1 MCGADKVALRD
12 VGARARPHSAPRA
25 LGAMPA
31 PRFACAALVSG
42 GKDGVLAAMD
52 AARRADARVAC
63 LVNLCP
69 RDDDAHE
76 LDSHCFQTVAHECV
90 GAFAAC
96 AGLDVYRRRIEGRSK
111 ALGMAYGDGEE
122 GDEVEDLR
130 AALAA
135 VTRER
140 PDVNSVC
147 SGAILSDY
155 QRLRVEAVC
164 ASLGLTSLA
173 PLWRV
178 EQREVLRRVEAEGV
192 DARLVKVAAMGLD
205 PGKHLGMSIADAR
218 ETLIRVEDEYGS
230 HCAGEGGEF
239 ETLVVDCPMFARAS
253 LAITETRTV
262 KTSEDR
268 FAPSGHLVIDA
279 FDVVLKENG
288 GEIAPGR
295 VIWVED
301 DAPRVRASATAS
313 TTMEFTAE
321 TEGCVAV
328 AGTTCR
334 VHHTIGLVGSILSVS
349 LRAADPASET
359 HETCAEAI
367 FQMMRAL
374 VAEKLGED
382 GATEAWRNVAM
393 THVYLNDMS
402 QFATVNGV
410 YSRYMPSVAPSA
422 RACVATCLPGDAKV
436 QIDCLF
442 ILDGGNERK
451 SLHVQSLSSWAPACI
466 GPYGQSI
473 RVNGLAYV
481 AGQIGMEPT
490 TLDLVPGIVAQLDRA
505 MASAVAVAD
514 ITGAPLGERAL
525 AVTFYTSAKYNADY
539 EAEGV
544 HPANVMSASFERVV
558 AQSGRRFL
566 WRPTTTY
573 LTVTDLPKNAVGEI
587 APTLLVGAGPLG
599 DEEPFEGEETLVR
612 ESLRSDSACDWM
624 TSTSVRRPGRF
635 LQCSISVKQP
645 VLSDDELT
653 DGRILARIAL
663 HLGEAELTAS
673 HVSTCRLYHNLSVDS
688 ALSET
693 LASAIRRVYD
703 VPIVVVPVV
712 ACGLTPATADDVVI
726 EIFARRHDR
735 HTVL

>member
-1 MCGADKVALRD
+1 
-12 VGARARPHSAPRA
+12 
-25 LGAMPA
+25 MPE
-31 PRFACAALVSG
+31 RRYACAALVSG
-42 GKDGVLAAMD
+42 GKDGVLAAIETS
-52 AARRADARVAC
+52 RRADATVAC

-69 RDDDAHE
+69 RDAATRE

-111 ALGMAYGDGEE
+111 ALGLEYGDGEE

-135 VTRER
+135 AKRER

-279 FDVVLKENG
+279 FDVVLKEKG

-313 TTMEFTAE
+313 ATLEFTAE

-328 AGTTCR
+328 TGTTCR

-367 FQMMRAL
+367 FQTMRAL

-393 THVYLNDMS
+393 THVYLDDMS

-573 LTVTDLPKNAVGEI
+573 LTVTDLPKNAIGEI
-587 APTLLVGAGPLG
+587 APTLLVGTGPLG
-599 DEEPFEGEETLVR
+599 DEESFDGEETLVR
-612 ESLRSDSACDWM
+612 ESVRGDSACDVM
-624 TSTSVRRPGRF
+624 ESTSVRRPGRF
-635 LQCSISVKQP
+635 LQCSISVKRA
-645 VLSDDELT
+645 VLKSDELT
-653 DGRILARIAL
+653 NGHILARIAL
-663 HLGEAELTAS
+663 YLGEAELTAS

-693 LASAIRRVYD
+693 LASAIRRLYD
-703 VPIVVVPVV
+703 VPIIVVPVV
-712 ACGLTPATADDVVI
+712 ACGLTPATAADVVI
-726 EIFARRHDR
+726 EIFARRDE
-735 HTVL
+735 TYVD